1 MHDYYFM
8 NNKKH
13 QFIAIAKAKALLA
26 KFLSNHDAD
35 RFFQIASAIFKQIK
49 YLQKHEKFCKV
60 HD

>member
-13 QFIAIAKAKALLA
+13 HVIAIAKANALLA

-35 RFFQIASAIFKQIK
+35 RFFSNCICNFQTDKILTKAW
-49 YLQKHEKFCKV
+49 KV
-60 HD
+60 L

>member
-35 RFFQIASAIFKQIK
+35 RFFSNYICNFQTDKILTKA
-49 YLQKHEKFCKV
+49 
-60 HD
+60 